1 MIVLIGVLIVIVGFA
16 IRANPLVVVTIA
28 AIATGLA
35 SGRDFVEV
43 IAALGK
49 AFTDS
54 RAVAIVWIVLP
65 VIGLLERA
73 GLKERARELV
83 SSIQV
88 ATAGRILLIYLALRQ
103 VTAALGLVSLGGHAQ
118 MVRPLISP
126 MAEGA
131 AESRLGE
138 LPPRTRERVRAHAAA
153 ADNVGVFFG
162 EDVFIAIGSI
172 LLIQSYLAQNN
183 INVEAW
189 DLALWA
195 IPTALMAFV
204 IHGSRLLLFDRR
216 ITREAAAERRV
227 TT

>member
-1 MIVLIGVLIVIVGFA
+1 
-16 IRANPLVVVTIA
+16 
-28 AIATGLA
+28 
-35 SGRDFVEV
+35 
-43 IAALGK
+43 
-49 AFTDS
+49 
-54 RAVAIVWIVLP
+54 
-65 VIGLLERA
+65 
-73 GLKERARELV
+73 
-83 SSIQV
+83 
-88 ATAGRILLIYLALRQ
+88 
-103 VTAALGLVSLGGHAQ
+103 
-118 MVRPLISP
+118 

-183 INVEAW
+183 INVESR
-189 DLALWA
+189 DQALWA
-195 IPTALMAFV
+195 IPTALMEFV